1 MPACACS
8 LASRG
13 CCLAD
18 PTSAAVFGLFV
29 ALVCHCCCCAAQLVV
44 CAGCRFSS
52 AHLLVCH
59 LLHGP
64 SRVFA
69 VPALRARA
77 KEEKKKIKTFIA
89 MNKMSVVRCRAC
101 SPCALCGMRV
111 YLLKGFGILMRR
123 WRVLVVLLFV
133 FCLYRA
139 VSFVCCLDVRSVSMM
154 LLWWSQALVLFILLL
169 QVRCTLN

>member
-1 MPACACS
+1 MPAAPRRSYFRYMKPTKVTPNRREGRYCGVRLVVGCS
-8 LASRG
+8 ERVLLRSMGRGRGRCVALAVFAAPTGRTQKRRNNIMNARMCMFS
-13 CCLAD
+13 CVAWLLPAD

-69 VPALRARA
+69 VP
-77 KEEKKKIKTFIA
+77 
-89 MNKMSVVRCRAC
+89 
-101 SPCALCGMRV
+101 
-111 YLLKGFGILMRR
+111 
-123 WRVLVVLLFV
+123 
-133 FCLYRA
+133 
-139 VSFVCCLDVRSVSMM
+139 
-154 LLWWSQALVLFILLL
+154 
-169 QVRCTLN
+169 